1 VLGTEGLHMRAAFF
15 RLIRSFFYRQDFLE
29 VDTPIRQPVYIP
41 ESNITPLASEDD
53 FLQTSPEL
61 CMKRLLARG
70 SSKIFQICHCFR
82 KEEKGRL
89 HLEEFQMLEWYRTGA
104 DYHQLMLDCEALLRF
119 LLTNLKEELELQ
131 VSCALTDF
139 PLFSGVKLTDSWER
153 LTVADA
159 FDRYSPMKLEQAL
172 KEDMFDEV
180 LVDYIEPH
188 LGTTSPVFLYDYPLE
203 LGSLAR
209 RKPDNSA
216 VAERFELYINGV
228 ELANGFSELT
238 DVAEQRTRL
247 NHEIAAI
254 KISSGRNVS
263 MPERFLADL
272 EQLHAAAGIAM
283 GLDRLF
289 MLAMNQQRIAEA
301 VTFSSEDF
309 L

>member
-1 VLGTEGLHMRAAFF
+1 MLGIEGLHMRAAFF
-15 RLIRSFFYRQDFLE
+15 RLIRSFFYRHEFLE
-29 VDTPIRQPVYIP
+29 VDTPIRQAVYIP
-41 ESNITPLASEDD
+41 ESNIVPLASEDAY
-53 FLQTSPEL
+53 LQTSPEL
-61 CMKRLLARG
+61 CMKRLLAAG

-119 LLTNLKEELELQ
+119 LLAKLSELQ
-131 VSCALTDF
+131 VSAGIAEYPF
-139 PLFSGVKLTDSWER
+139 FSDVNLDDTWDR

-159 FDRYSPMKLEQAL
+159 FDRYSPMELDQAL
-172 KEDMFDEV
+172 KEGKFDEI

-188 LGTTSPVFLYDYPLE
+188 LGMTSPVFLCDYPVE

-209 RKPDNSA
+209 KRSDNSK
-216 VAERFELYINGV
+216 VAERFELYIKGV

-238 DVAEQRTRL
+238 DAEEQRTRF
-247 NHEIAAI
+247 NHEIPAI
-254 KISSGRNVS
+254 KATTGRDVS
-263 MPERFLADL
+263 MPERFLSDL
-272 EQLHAAAGIAM
+272 DKLNTAAGIAM

-289 MLAMNQQRIAEA
+289 MIAMNKQRIAEA